1 MILES
6 ARIYTERLIQ
16 NKRVAYKM
24 PKGWAKGTVI
34 GTDKTRGRHIV
45 VCWDDS
51 RCNTVPLDDE
61 SLKVILHD
69 T

>member
-16 NKRVAYKM
+16 GKRVAYKM
-24 PKGWAKGTVI
+24 PGRWAKGKVI
-34 GTDKTRGRHIV
+34 GIDKTRDRYVV
-45 VCWDDS
+45 VCWDDTI
-51 RCNTVPLDDE
+51 CNAVPLDDE
-61 SLKVILHD
+61 SLKVILDD